1 MNTMAEHRHF
11 LPEIFLLRWISFVQQ
26 FKVWIILILLI
37 SAGLSLLYI
46 KNNLGMNTDTK
57 DMLSPQLQWRQLDLE
72 YERNFPQSTNNIL
85 VVIESATPDQAI
97 DSAAKLY
104 EHLKDNSKLFE
115 TVYYPG
121 NLPFFKQ
128 SAFLY
133 LNTDELQDLAD
144 NLAAIQPFLARLV
157 NDQNMRGLFSMLTEA
172 LQAIRDGEEIDLS
185 PLLKQINHALSAIL
199 SNQPFQVSWHN
210 LMQGQEKSGDVHR
223 EFIIIQPHL
232 DYSNLLPATD
242 AIESIRNLAN
252 KLDINQQHGVR
263 LRLTGGVVLSHEE
276 LLSVSRGNIIAVV
289 LALMIVTVILVFGL
303 GSAWLVIASLITLL
317 TGLVFTAAMA
327 TLTVGELNLI
337 SVAFAVLY
345 IGLGIDF
352 AIHFCLHY
360 RELRQKNISNTSS
373 LRDTSVQIGR
383 SLLLCSITT
392 AIGFFAF
399 MPTDYDGVAELGWIS
414 GVGMFISLFITM
426 SLLPALLSA
435 FPLQQN
441 EVNTNIPLSD
451 TRRRLLSFPL
461 NHAGSIRLVSIIL
474 VLGLIVLIPN
484 LFDHN
489 TLNLQDPGN
498 ESVITYKD
506 LLADSD
512 TSPWS
517 GKYLAKGEEEAQK
530 LIKLLS
536 ELDTVDK
543 VIWLED
549 FVPGEQDEKL
559 AIVDEMDLL
568 LGTLPEKTTIT
579 AINYDQQIASIKSF
593 QRELLNIH
601 SNTSDDHVGAL
612 KIQLARF
619 LQHLENQSGEAQTI
633 ILNDLETRLIA
644 SLPGRISALS
654 AALDAKQV
662 DKNDLPPEFVS
673 RWLNQDHY
681 LLDILPRENII
692 DNGALRRFV
701 KELQA
706 AEPQVIGSPVVS
718 IEASDAVVSAFQHAF
733 TYALIAIV
741 LILFVLMHTRK
752 DAIIIISCLLMGA
765 LLTAGIAILL
775 GVPLNFANIIA
786 LPLLLGIGVDSG
798 IHITHRYRTILIN
811 NRAIL
816 ATSSARG
823 VVVSALTTIC
833 SIGNLTFSSHRGTAS
848 MGELLAIGIAMMLIC
863 MLILLPALL
872 ASDADTQPD
881 NHQEI

>member
-1 MNTMAEHRHF
+1 MAEHRH
-11 LPEIFLLRWISFVQQ
+11 LLAEIFLLRWISFVQQ
-26 FKVWIILILLI
+26 FKVWIILILLM
-37 SAGLSLLYI
+37 SAVLSVFYI
-46 KNNLGMNTDTK
+46 KNNLGMNTDTR

-72 YERNFPQSTNNIL
+72 YERIFPQSTNNIL

-97 DSAAKLY
+97 DSATKLY
-104 EHLKDNSKLFE
+104 EHIKDNSKLFN

-121 NLPFFKQ
+121 ALPFFRQ
-128 SAFLY
+128 SAFLF
-133 LNTDELQDLAD
+133 LNTDELQDLSD

-157 NDQNMRGLFSMLTEA
+157 SDQNMRGLFSMLTEA

-185 PLLKQINHALSAIL
+185 PLLKQINLALSATL
-199 SNQPFQVSWHN
+199 NNQPFKVSWHN
-210 LMQGQEKSGDVHR
+210 LMQGQENTGGVHR

-242 AIESIRNLAN
+242 AIESIRRLAD

-263 LRLTGGVVLSHEE
+263 LRLTGGAVLSHEE
-276 LLSVSRGNIIAVV
+276 LLSVSRGNIIAVA
-289 LALMIVTVILVFGL
+289 LALVIVTIILVFGL

-345 IGLGIDF
+345 IGLGVDF

-360 RELRQKNISNTSS
+360 REQRQNNISNTSS
-373 LRDTSVQIGR
+373 LRNTSVQIGR

-392 AIGFFAF
+392 SIGFFAF

-414 GVGMFISLFITM
+414 GIGMFISLVITM
-426 SLLPALLSA
+426 SLLPALLSM
-435 FPLQQN
+435 FPLRHSAD
-441 EVNTNIPLSD
+441 NTDIPLSG

-474 VLGLIVLIPN
+474 ALGLLVLIPK
-484 LFDHN
+484 LQFDHN
-489 TLNLQDPGN
+489 TLNLQDPEN
-498 ESVITYKD
+498 ESVRTYKD

-517 GKYLAKGEEEAQK
+517 GIYLAKGEDKAQQV
-530 LIKLLS
+530 IKQLG
-536 ELDTVDK
+536 ELDTVDN
-543 VIWLED
+543 VIWLND
-549 FVPGEQDEKL
+549 FVPEEQEEKL
-559 AIVDEMDLL
+559 AIIDEMNLL
-568 LGTLPEKTTIT
+568 LGILPDETTES
-579 AINYDQQIASIKSF
+579 AINTDQRIASIESF
-593 QRELLNIH
+593 QSELINIH
-601 SNTSDDHVGAL
+601 TEINDDQVDAV
-612 KIQLARF
+612 KIQLSRF
-619 LQHLENQSGEAQTI
+619 LQHLENQPGEAQI
-633 ILNDLETRLIA
+633 KILNDLETRLIA

-654 AALDAKQV
+654 AALDAEHV
-662 DKNDLPPEFVS
+662 ELSDLPREFVS
-673 RWLNQDHY
+673 RWLSENHY
-681 LLDILPRENII
+681 LLEIFPRENII
-692 DNGALRRFV
+692 DNRALRRFV
-701 KELQA
+701 NELQA
-706 AEPQVIGSPVVS
+706 AVPQVIGSPVVS

-733 TYALIAIV
+733 AYALIAIV
-741 LILFVLMHTRK
+741 LILFALMHTRK
-752 DAIIIISCLLMGA
+752 DAIIIFSCLLMGA
-765 LLTAGIAILL
+765 LLTAGVTILL
-775 GVPLNFANIIA
+775 DVPLNFANIIA

-823 VVVSALTTIC
+823 VIVSALTTIC

-872 ASDADTQPD
+872 ASGTDARPVNQ
-881 NHQEI
+881 QET